1 MATLAGQA
9 IAVTGVTPSFAAA
22 SAGGD
27 AANPNPRQ
35 FLRVKNASGA
45 SINVTLAVPGALYG
59 QALPDPVIAVPA
71 TTGDVLIYLPPEIA
85 DPSTGLVS
93 WTYSAVTSVTVALC
107 FL

>member
-9 IAVTGVTPSFAAA
+9 IPVTGVAPSFVSAAG
-22 SAGGD
+22 GGD

-35 FLRVKNASGA
+35 FLRVKNGSGS
-45 SINVTLAVPGALYG
+45 SINVTLAVPGTAYG

-85 DPSTGLVS
+85 DPSTGLIS
-93 WTYSAVTSVTVALC
+93 WTYSAVTTVTVALC